1 LTLEMRNARPDTAQL
16 IESLITIV
24 SEANAA
30 IMKIRG
36 GDIGVRT
43 KDDNSPVTLADE
55 ASDAIIQAG
64 LARLLPD
71 VPVVS
76 EESATTAA
84 RPGAGAEFLLVD
96 PLDGTK
102 EFISG
107 NDEFT
112 VNIALLQDGKP
123 MLGVV
128 GAPAQGVIW
137 WGIVGQA
144 AERLELTPGAPA
156 SEVRNRRAIR
166 ARQWPGDT
174 VVAMVSRSHLD
185 PKSEELLSRLPKVDR
200 AGCGSS
206 VKFCRLAE
214 GTADIYPRLAPTSEW
229 DIAAGHAVLAAA
241 GGSVTAPDGQPLTYG
256 VNPKGFLVPQFLAVG
271 DRAGLRQLGIA

>member
-1 LTLEMRNARPDTAQL
+1 MTLELRATRPDTAQL
-16 IESLITIV
+16 IDSLITIV

-30 IMKIRG
+30 IMKVRG

-43 KDDNSPVTLADE
+43 KEDNSPITLADE

-64 LARLLPD
+64 LARLLPE

-76 EESATTAA
+76 EESASSAA
-84 RPGAGAEFLLVD
+84 RPAAGAEFLLVD

-112 VNIALLQDGKP
+112 VNIALIQDGRP
-123 MLGVV
+123 VLGVV

-137 WGIVGQA
+137 WGIVGQG
-144 AERLELTPGAPA
+144 AERLELSPGAPA
-156 SEVRNRRAIR
+156 SEARNRRSIR
-166 ARQWPGDT
+166 ARSWPSDL
-174 VVAMVSRSHLD
+174 VIAMVSRSHLD
-185 PKSEELLSRLPKVDR
+185 PKSEALLARLPKVDR

-229 DIAAGHAVLAAA
+229 DIAAGHAVLTAA
-241 GGSVTAPDGQPLTYG
+241 GGSVTAPDGQPLAYG
-256 VNPKGFLVPQFLAVG
+256 ANPDGFLVPQFLALG
-271 DRAGLRQLGIA
+271 DTAGFQPLGIK